1 MLYVTWEAASQET
14 GSAAEWNSFRGERIM
29 SVFSFL
35 VFLLVFPSE
44 LLQGTILDP
53 TGAAVAGAKVELFGP
68 GLSRTAYT
76 DAAGIFSI
84 DQAPIGSYSLRVT
97 ANGFAVYTSS
107 VEIPSDSLKLT
118 LRVAPHSE
126 DVIVTTT
133 RVETPL
139 NMLGV
144 SATVID
150 RSEIAGQQAAPV
162 YELLRDVPGLA
173 VANTSRRGG
182 TTSIYTRGGG
192 KNANLLLIDGVQ
204 VNDPGGDFNFAYL
217 TATNVDRIEIVRGAQ
232 SASYGSNAAA
242 SAIQVVTRQGTPED
256 GVASGSGGFEGG
268 SLGTYR
274 YHTGVS
280 GTVKAFDYSLGAEH
294 LQTDGA
300 YTNDA
305 YRNLTLSANTG
316 YRLKADSQIR
326 MTVRT
331 VGSRVGVPN
340 RVAYG
345 LLDPDAYRT
354 GRHIVGG
361 ARYERTQDR
370 FSQRIQLGLAR
381 FRDYFQDDVAEGPF
395 DIGA

>member
-76 DAAGIFSI
+76 DAAGLFSI

-107 VEIPSDSLKLT
+107 VEIPSDSLKVT
-118 LRVAPHSE
+118 LRVAPHAE

-139 NMLGV
+139 SMLGV
-144 SATVID
+144 SATVVD
-150 RSEIAGQQAAPV
+150 REEIVRQQAAPL
-162 YELLRDVPGLA
+162 YELLRDVPGLS

-192 KNANLLLIDGVQ
+192 KNANLLLVDGVQ
-204 VNDPGGDFNFAYL
+204 VNDPGGDFNFAHFN
-217 TATNVDRIEIVRGAQ
+217 TTNVERVELVRGPQ

-242 SAIQVVTRQGTPED
+242 SVIQVVTHQGTPED
-256 GVASGSGGFEGG
+256 GLASGFGSLEGG
-268 SLGTYR
+268 TFGTYR
-274 YHTGVS
+274 YRTGIS
-280 GTVKAFDYSLGAEH
+280 GMAKPFDYSL
-294 LQTDGA
+294 
-300 YTNDA
+300 
-305 YRNLTLSANTG
+305 
-316 YRLKADSQIR
+316 
-326 MTVRT
+326 
-331 VGSRVGVPN
+331 
-340 RVAYG
+340 
-345 LLDPDAYRT
+345 
-354 GRHIVGG
+354 
-361 ARYERTQDR
+361 
-370 FSQRIQLGLAR
+370 
-381 FRDYFQDDVAEGPF
+381 
-395 DIGA
+395 